1 MAAREASKCATKIVR
16 PLLSSDKS
24 EAKKRVL
31 NLYKT
36 YYRQIPLM
44 LFDRH
49 LPVSKEECQIKLK
62 EEFLKNKHIT
72 DVRVIDMLVIKGQML
87 LQEIVTKWAQDCHI
101 MTLFK
106 DTVEPKPND
115 FLSKFVNNNDSQ

>member
-44 LFDRH
+44 R
-49 LPVSKEECQIKLK
+49 K
-62 EEFLKNKHIT
+62 
-72 DVRVIDMLVIKGQML
+72 
-87 LQEIVTKWAQDCHI
+87 
-101 MTLFK
+101 
-106 DTVEPKPND
+106 
-115 FLSKFVNNNDSQ
+115 

>member
-1 MAAREASKCATKIVR
+1 MFATSNKYNYILTANSLRLSSIFENIFLFEMAAREASKCATKIVR

-44 LFDRH
+44 
-49 LPVSKEECQIKLK
+49 CKL
-62 EEFLKNKHIT
+62 I
-72 DVRVIDMLVIKGQML
+72 I
-87 LQEIVTKWAQDCHI
+87 
-101 MTLFK
+101 
-106 DTVEPKPND
+106 
-115 FLSKFVNNNDSQ
+115 

>member
-1 MAAREASKCATKIVR
+1 MEMYLIPYYNLEEVYNIFFFYWSCVEIKPMATREASKCAIKIVR

-44 LFDRH
+44 C
-49 LPVSKEECQIKLK
+49 K
-62 EEFLKNKHIT
+62 
-72 DVRVIDMLVIKGQML
+72 
-87 LQEIVTKWAQDCHI
+87 
-101 MTLFK
+101 
-106 DTVEPKPND
+106 
-115 FLSKFVNNNDSQ
+115 

>member
-1 MAAREASKCATKIVR
+1 MFSLSLFAIFNKYNYILPINSLRLSIFVNIFLFKMAAREASKCATKIVR

-44 LFDRH
+44 R
-49 LPVSKEECQIKLK
+49 K
-62 EEFLKNKHIT
+62 
-72 DVRVIDMLVIKGQML
+72 
-87 LQEIVTKWAQDCHI
+87 
-101 MTLFK
+101 
-106 DTVEPKPND
+106 
-115 FLSKFVNNNDSQ
+115 

>member
-1 MAAREASKCATKIVR
+1 MATREASKFATKIVR

-44 LFDRH
+44 
-49 LPVSKEECQIKLK
+49 CKLS
-62 EEFLKNKHIT
+62 N
-72 DVRVIDMLVIKGQML
+72 
-87 LQEIVTKWAQDCHI
+87 
-101 MTLFK
+101 
-106 DTVEPKPND
+106 
-115 FLSKFVNNNDSQ
+115 VNIFSIFYCFIRNNFHFSV

>member
-1 MAAREASKCATKIVR
+1 MATREASKCATKIVR

-44 LFDRH
+44 
-49 LPVSKEECQIKLK
+49 CKLHK
-62 EEFLKNKHIT
+62 VNTFTIFKIC
-72 DVRVIDMLVIKGQML
+72 
-87 LQEIVTKWAQDCHI
+87 LQ
-101 MTLFK
+101 
-106 DTVEPKPND
+106 N
-115 FLSKFVNNNDSQ
+115 LSCCSI

>member
-1 MAAREASKCATKIVR
+1 MAAREASKCATKVVR
-16 PLLSSDKS
+16 PLLSSNKS

-36 YYRQIPLM
+36 YYRQIPLI
-44 LFDRH
+44 LFDRN
-49 LPVSKEECQIKLK
+49 LPVTKEECQKKLK
-62 EEFLKNKHIT
+62 EEFLKNKHIS
-72 DVRVIDMLVIKGQML
+72 DVRIIDMLVIKGQML
-87 LQEIVTKWAQDCHI
+87 LQEIVTKWAQDCHV

-115 FLSKFVNNNDSQ
+115 FLSKFVNSNDSQ

>member
-1 MAAREASKCATKIVR
+1 MTTREASKYATKIVR

-44 LFDRH
+44 CKINYVNTF
-49 LPVSKEECQIKLK
+49 SI
-62 EEFLKNKHIT
+62 
-72 DVRVIDMLVIKGQML
+72 
-87 LQEIVTKWAQDCHI
+87 
-101 MTLFK
+101 FK
-106 DTVEPKPND
+106 Y
-115 FLSKFVNNNDSQ
+115 LI

>member
-1 MAAREASKCATKIVR
+1 MATREASKYATKIVR

-44 LFDRH
+44 C
-49 LPVSKEECQIKLK
+49 E
-62 EEFLKNKHIT
+62 
-72 DVRVIDMLVIKGQML
+72 
-87 LQEIVTKWAQDCHI
+87 
-101 MTLFK
+101 
-106 DTVEPKPND
+106 
-115 FLSKFVNNNDSQ
+115 

>member
-1 MAAREASKCATKIVR
+1 MATREASKYATKIVR

-44 LFDRH
+44 CKYTIFKILYVYIIFVFILF
-49 LPVSKEECQIKLK
+49 
-62 EEFLKNKHIT
+62 
-72 DVRVIDMLVIKGQML
+72 
-87 LQEIVTKWAQDCHI
+87 
-101 MTLFK
+101 
-106 DTVEPKPND
+106 
-115 FLSKFVNNNDSQ
+115 

>member
-1 MAAREASKCATKIVR
+1 MAAREASKYATKVVR
-16 PLLSSDKS
+16 PLLSSNKS

-44 LFDRH
+44 LFDHH
-49 LPVSKEECQIKLK
+49 LPLTKEECQQKLK

-72 DVRVIDMLVIKGQML
+72 DIRVIDMLVIKGQML

-101 MTLFK
+101 MNLFK

-115 FLSKFVNNNDSQ
+115 FLSKFVNSNDSQ

>member
-1 MAAREASKCATKIVR
+1 MATREASKCATKIVR

-44 LFDRH
+44 CKSITCEMFHILIH
-49 LPVSKEECQIKLK
+49 IKLMFD
-62 EEFLKNKHIT
+62 E
-72 DVRVIDMLVIKGQML
+72 
-87 LQEIVTKWAQDCHI
+87 
-101 MTLFK
+101 
-106 DTVEPKPND
+106 
-115 FLSKFVNNNDSQ
+115 

>member
-1 MAAREASKCATKIVR
+1 MAAREASKIASKSVK
-16 PLLSSDKS
+16 PLLSSNKS

-31 NLYKT
+31 NLYKA

-44 LFDRH
+44 LFDH
-49 LPVSKEECQIKLK
+49 NIPVTKEECQKKLK
-62 EEFLKNKHIT
+62 EEFLKNKHVT

-87 LQEIVTKWAQDCHI
+87 LQEIVTKWAQECHI
-101 MTLFK
+101 MSLFK
-106 DTVEPKPND
+106 DSVEPKPND

>member
-1 MAAREASKCATKIVR
+1 MATREASKYATKIVR

-44 LFDRH
+44 
-49 LPVSKEECQIKLK
+49 CKL
-62 EEFLKNKHIT
+62 N
-72 DVRVIDMLVIKGQML
+72 
-87 LQEIVTKWAQDCHI
+87 
-101 MTLFK
+101 
-106 DTVEPKPND
+106 N
-115 FLSKFVNNNDSQ
+115 VNVYAILCILI